1 MFCIQL
7 DKQYRKTTF
16 RKQMGVKDQ
25 VSKVYFTGWEKQ
37 QSYLLTVNPFI
48 EALKGIT
55 DINIRVSVCKNT

>member
-1 MFCIQL
+1 
-7 DKQYRKTTF
+7 
-16 RKQMGVKDQ
+16 MGVKDHI
-25 VSKVYFTGWEKQ
+25 SEVYFTGWEKQ